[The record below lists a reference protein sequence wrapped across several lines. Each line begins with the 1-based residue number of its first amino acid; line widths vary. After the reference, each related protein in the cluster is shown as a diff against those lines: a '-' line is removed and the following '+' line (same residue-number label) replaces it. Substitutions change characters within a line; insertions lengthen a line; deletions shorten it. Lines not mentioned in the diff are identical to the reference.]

1 MPKASHLLFAV
12 LLWLLPWMI
21 AGTEAAQPNGAASL
35 EARAMQTTPSYR
47 LPAVLD
53 LKTAQRIA
61 LEANP
66 SLSAARARAAQ
77 AHEQVRQ
84 AWSRYLPRIEGSA
97 KAAHVRSPENQG
109 TMIPS
114 SGFSSITAG
123 LIPRDREDVYDATL
137 SAVLTLFD
145 GFQREFAL
153 AASRFNEEGSKAAYR
168 EAQRVL
174 LSAVAE
180 SYFNAQLARER
191 GIIAEAD
198 EAFNQRQLQEAQ
210 AREALGAGSL
220 SDVLNFQVQVN
231 LAQAQ
236 KILAHQEYRVALTGL
251 AALMGLPEGTLDE
264 RTALAPLGDVPESLL
279 KQPSVADDVTYALK
293 HRPDVLQARFGFQ
306 AAQAGVGSAK
316 SRFAP
321 SINLFSTLEG
331 SRTNSARMEQD
342 DFGSTVGIA
351 VVLPLFSG
359 GEDYFRVRE
368 AQEARREAESTV
380 QSATVDAVSQ
390 VQAAVAQILG
400 AQEQLRLQEKNAALV
415 RQTRDLVAKEYAAGQ
430 ASLVRLT
437 QAQRDLVQAQS
448 QLALT
453 RIFLEN
459 AWIRL
464 HAATG
469 RILEEF
475 QTPEATP

>member
-1 MPKASHLLFAV
+1 MPADPPPS
-12 LLWLLPWMI
+12 
-21 AGTEAAQPNGAASL
+21 ES
-35 EARAMQTTPSYR
+35 RAMQANPSTR
-47 LPAVLD
+47 IPAVLD
-53 LKTAQRIA
+53 LETAQRIA

-66 SLSAARARAAQ
+66 SLSAARARASQ
-77 AHEQVRQ
+77 ARERVRQ

-97 KAAHVRSPENQG
+97 NAAHVRYPENQG
-109 TMIPS
+109 TVLPS
-114 SGFSSITAG
+114 SGFSSIPGG
-123 LIPRDREDVYDATL
+123 LIPRDREDVYSATL

-153 AASRFNEEGSKAAYR
+153 AAARFNEEGSKAAYR

-174 LSAVAE
+174 LAAVAD
-180 SYFNAQLARER
+180 SYFSAQLGRER

-198 EAFNQRQLQEAQ
+198 EAFNQRQLQDAQ

-231 LAQAQ
+231 LARAQ
-236 KILAHQEYRVALTGL
+236 KILADQEYRVALTGL

-264 RTALAPLGDVPESLL
+264 RTVLAPLGDVPEALL
-279 KQPSVADDVTYALK
+279 KEPSVSDDVAYALH
-293 HRPDVLQARFGFQ
+293 HRPDVLQARFGLQ
-306 AAQAGVGSAK
+306 AAQAGVGSAQ
-316 SRFAP
+316 SRFSP
-321 SINLFSTLEG
+321 SVSLFSTFEG
-331 SRTNSARMEQD
+331 SRANSARMGQD
-342 DFGSTVGIA
+342 DFGSSVGIA
-351 VVLPLFSG
+351 VVVPLFAG
-359 GEDYFRVRE
+359 GEDYSRVRE
-368 AQEARREAESTV
+368 ARQARREAEDKV
-380 QSATVDAVSQ
+380 QSAAVDAASQ

-469 RILEEF
+469 RILEGF
-475 QTPEATP
+475 PTPDTPP